1 MQFARKPTF
10 IKIKSI
16 FAKRQ
21 SFRNE
26 EIENPED
33 RKQKRLILNEG
44 DFRTFVLIDIDR

>member
-33 RKQKRLILNEG
+33 RKQKRFILNEG
-44 DFRTFVLIDIDR
+44 NFRTFVLIDM